1 MSPVLEINVRRTN
14 SVRRGL
20 QMIVFVWATV
30 HFFFCPQISDTKHIW
45 IQLIV
50 VLGTLEEQSA
60 NCSDLTDQK
69 KKVICGIQRGIKSG
83 NVAEDCTDDKN
94 MIVFDE
100 KTTKIGDEQEGN
112 FREKLFA

>member
-69 KKVICGIQRGIKSG
+69 KKLFVVF
-83 NVAEDCTDDKN
+83 NVVSKAVMWQK
-94 MIVFDE
+94 IVQM
-100 KTTKIGDEQEGN
+100 TKI
-112 FREKLFA
+112 